1 MKESEIIVLKSP
13 AEIEKMRKSNRI
25 VAEVL
30 ASIKDVAR
38 PGIATIELERLC
50 EEELKKR
57 KVRPAFKGYRGYPYC
72 LCTSVNEEVVHGM
85 PSNRVLREGDI
96 ISVDV
101 GVDCDGYY
109 GDAAITMPI
118 GRISEQASRL
128 IDVTEA
134 ALRRAIEKAQVGNR
148 LFDISYA
155 VQSYVEEN
163 GFSVVRAFV
172 GHGIGRDLH
181 EAPQVPNF
189 GTPGRGVR
197 LKAGMV
203 FAIEPMINAGGSDIV
218 ILDDGWTAV
227 TKDGSLSAHFEHT
240 IAITE
245 NGPCILSKL

>member
-155 VQSYVEEN
+155 VQSYVEEK